1 MPLHLIKLSVGSES
15 VESLEAW
22 QAQRLAASGDLW
34 HDTRML
40 PRRRDELLQGGSI
53 YWVIKGFVQA
63 RQPLVDLV
71 ESRDGEGRAF
81 MRLRLAPGL
90 FRVEARPCRPF
101 QGWRYLAADQAPADL
116 GGGAAADELPARLAA
131 ELRALG
137 VL

>member
-1 MPLHLIKLSVGSES
+1 LPLHLIKLSVGSES
-15 VESLEAW
+15 VESLESW

-34 HDTRML
+34 HDTRMI
-40 PRRRDELLQGGSI
+40 PRRRAELLDGGSI

-71 ESRDGEGRAF
+71 ESRDGEGRPF

-90 FRVEARPCRPF
+90 HRVEARPCRPF
-101 QGWRYLAADQAPADL
+101 QGWRYLTVDQAPADL
-116 GGGAAADELPARLAA
+116 NGEAGTEELPARLAA